1 MSFIEIFKDNNDWNE
16 KVIVGACS
24 FFVMVAFA
32 TIDLVTGI
40 IGTELVISDTIFQA
54 FVIITLGSFGI
65 ASAENMFPSNKKSCD
80 CKK

>member
-16 KVIVGACS
+16 KVIIGACS
-24 FFVMVAFA
+24 FFVLVLFA
-32 TIDLVTGI
+32 GIDLVTGI
-40 IGTELVISDTIFQA
+40 YGKELIVSDTIFQA

-65 ASAENMFPSNKKSCD
+65 ASVENIFPSNKKACD